1 MTFDTM
7 GLSEVK
13 LEDGTRG
20 LGLDTRSEID
30 PEKGTEG
37 SLAACTTVGCT
48 RAPSS
53 ATRRQVSLVP
63 VKKVHSR
70 RWPFATKTRRRTHCR
85 KKNASGYPPTPDVH
99 VPPRRSREFLSSDV
113 KQETVDMNHLNLCAV
128 FLQIRM
134 PTGQS
139 DGVIGTAPR
148 GDFETCFVEVE
159 SDAFTGC

>member
-13 LEDGTRG
+13 LEDGARG
-20 LGLDTRSEID
+20 LGLDTRSESD
-30 PEKGTEG
+30 PGKGTEG

-63 VKKVHSR
+63 VKKVHTR
-70 RWPFATKTRRRTHCR
+70 RWPFATKTRGRTHCR

-99 VPPRRSREFLSSDV
+99 MPPRRSRKFINSDV
-113 KQETVDMNHLNLCAV
+113 KQETVDTNLLEPVRRV
-128 FLQIRM
+128 FTDPNANRR
-134 PTGQS
+134 
-139 DGVIGTAPR
+139 IGRPHRNSASR
-148 GDFETCFVEVE
+148 RFRNVFRRNGK
-159 SDAFTGC
+159 